1 MLLYEKQIEYAR
13 PDRILK
19 LGFSITRKNG
29 VIVKRASKLLEG
41 DIIETQL
48 NSGSFTSIVKVRK
61 K

>member
-1 MLLYEKQIEYAR
+1 
-13 PDRILK
+13 